1 MFLFN
6 IENQMLL
13 AKGRKTV
20 FNFTNSNISKIAGAF
35 SFSRKKVNKIE
46 KNINNTKAKAKRQE
60 GVKINESNRN
70 SKADRRPRT
79 CGYTK
84 GDPPHDAYKR
94 GRPFAYNIDS
104 F

>member
-20 FNFTNSNISKIAGAF
+20 FNFANSNISKKAGAF
-35 SFSRKKVNKIE
+35 SFSRKKV
-46 KNINNTKAKAKRQE
+46 NINNTKAKAKRQE

-84 GDPPHDAYKR
+84 GNPPHDAYKR

>member
-20 FNFTNSNISKIAGAF
+20 FNFANSNISKIAGTF

-70 SKADRRPRT
+70 SKADRGMRYNNTNDLHSKSEGISPR
-79 CGYTK
+79 
-84 GDPPHDAYKR
+84 
-94 GRPFAYNIDS
+94 F
-104 F
+104 

>member
-20 FNFTNSNISKIAGAF
+20 FNFANSNISKIAGAF
-35 SFSRKKVNKIE
+35 SFSRKKVNE
-46 KNINNTKAKAKRQE
+46 NNTKAKAKRQE

-84 GDPPHDAYKR
+84 GDKKNNAYT
-94 GRPFAYNIDS
+94 
-104 F
+104 

>member
-20 FNFTNSNISKIAGAF
+20 FNFANSNISKKAGAF
-35 SFSRKKVNKIE
+35 SFSRKKV
-46 KNINNTKAKAKRQE
+46 NINNTKAKAKRQE

>member
-20 FNFTNSNISKIAGAF
+20 FNFANSNISKIAGAF
-35 SFSRKKVNKIE
+35 SFSRKKV
-46 KNINNTKAKAKRQE
+46 NINNTKAKAKRQE

-70 SKADRRPRT
+70 SKADRRPQT

-84 GDPPHDAYKR
+84 GTPPHDAYKR
-94 GRPFAYNIDS
+94 GRPAADNIDA

>member
-20 FNFTNSNISKIAGAF
+20 FNFANSNISKIAGAF
-35 SFSRKKVNKIE
+35 SFSRKKVNR
-46 KNINNTKAKAKRQE
+46 NNTKAKAKRQE
-60 GVKINESNRN
+60 GVKINKSNRN

-79 CGYTK
+79 CGYTQ
-84 GDPPHDAYKR
+84 GNPPHDAYNR
-94 GRPFAYNIDS
+94 GRPASDNIDT

>member
-20 FNFTNSNISKIAGAF
+20 FNFANSNINKIAGAF
-35 SFSRKKVNKIE
+35 SFSRKKV
-46 KNINNTKAKAKRQE
+46 NINNTKAKAKRQE

-70 SKADRRPRT
+70 SKADRGIWYNRT
-79 CGYTK
+79 KVDKTK
-84 GDPPHDAYKR
+84 INTDFFDI
-94 GRPFAYNIDS
+94 FD
-104 F
+104 